1 MISSVRRRF
10 KGFNRMVPGLMASLL
25 VIMLMQLQAWE
36 PIEQMVNNQIM
47 RWRGA
52 NAWDPRLVMISV
64 DDKTL
69 NELGQFP
76 ISRSYYAE
84 LLDRLREQGVSVV
97 VFNLMLSDTISADI
111 LSADAATAGKLGA
124 ASRAAT
130 TQLARAMITHGRVV
144 IGQAWSNEGEA
155 VEPIPVLSE
164 TAIAVGHMRLQAD
177 RDGFTRMVEVTYNE
191 LPALGVA
198 AAQAYS
204 LEDELVTIPSDLSKL
219 RLNWPGPINSLSTL
233 SLVDVLRGKVK
244 AKALEGKIVFVGYGA
259 TSGFAPMRTPFD
271 YRWPV
276 PGGYM
281 HAAVVD
287 NLLNQNW
294 LRATPYS
301 AAMGALLIGGPL
313 MSWLLYRRQT
323 LVQLVTGLSLSVGWI
338 AVCVTALQ
346 AGHLLPVIS
355 PLVVMV
361 LTMTSV
367 IVWGRLQ
374 SNALLQ
380 VRSAFLSTMSH
391 EIRTPLNAIVNLS
404 EMLQETPLDDRQR
417 EYVETLDSS
426 SQTLMALIN
435 DVLDFSKIESGQLM
449 LEDYPVSITETVERS
464 IELLAPR
471 AAEKSIELVYAIAP
485 TAPAMIFS
493 DPVRLQQILSNLL
506 SNAVKFT
513 EVGEVSVRV
522 AARPYRPKRRLLPTT
537 FPRKSAGQKSARRTS
552 LFWRLPTGKQLSSW
566 VRQGLSQNGLL
577 QGGLLG
583 SAPRALRLQPR
594 SLQATP
600 ADLYEVRFAVSDTGI
615 GIPKER
621 MAQLFKPF
629 SQVSASTTRKYG
641 GTGLGLSISKRL
653 SERMGGDLWVKS
665 TLGQGS
671 TFYFTCQAQKA
682 EIAQPTPEHLSGL
695 KGTHLLVIDRNPTRR
710 EQLSRE
716 LQTLDIRLV
725 QTASLSE
732 AIVFIHNTPTF
743 DGVILDE
750 AVALRSSTVS
760 AAIKNLRQ
768 AICNEQLPVILLSAL
783 KSEPP
788 LAVSNATMLWKPVKQ
803 SSLHQA
809 LRSIRPIRLVPTSG
823 LPVVP
828 KATPLTP
835 KPRTALP
842 SADSAVDSN
851 GPDGAP
857 PDLAAAR
864 RREDLRILLAED
876 NRTNQRVAVRL
887 LELLGYQADVVSS
900 GIEVLTALKQQRYEV
915 ILMDMRM
922 PEMDGV
928 EATRQIRQMPQHRDI
943 WIIAMTANGMAADRK
958 RCFAVGMNDYLRKP
972 IKREALDKALQRCP
986 AIQQGLMPEQRLPG

>member
-1 MISSVRRRF
+1 MMSSVRRRF

-52 NAWDPRLVMISV
+52 NSWDPRLVMISV

-69 NELGQFP
+69 NQLGQFP

-84 LLDRLREQGVSVV
+84 LLNRLREQDVSVV
-97 VFNLMLSDTISADI
+97 VFNLMLSDPISVDI

-155 VEPIPVLSE
+155 IEPIPVLSE

-177 RDGFTRMVEVTYNE
+177 RDGFTRLVEVTYNE

-219 RLNWPGPINSLSTL
+219 RLNWPGSIDSLSTL
-233 SLVDVLRGKVK
+233 SLVDVLQGKVK
-244 AKALEGKIVFVGYGA
+244 PKALKDKIVFVGYGA

-294 LRATPYS
+294 LRAIPHS
-301 AAMGALLIGGPL
+301 GAMLGLLMGGPL
-313 MSWLLYRRQT
+313 MSWLLYRRGA
-323 LVQLVTGLSLSVGWI
+323 LVQLATGLGLSVGWV

-346 AGHLLPVIS
+346 AGYLLPVIS
-355 PLVVMV
+355 PLVVMS

-404 EMLQETPLDDRQR
+404 EMLQETPLNERQR

-449 LEDYPVSITETVERS
+449 LEDYPVSIVETVERS

-522 AARPYRPKRRLLPTT
+522 AARPYQPKRGLLPASFT
-537 FPRKSAGQKSARRTS
+537 RQSASQASAGRSS
-552 LFWRLPTGKQLSSW
+552 LFWRLPSW
-566 VRQGLSQNGLL
+566 KGIKNRLRRGFFQDGFLR
-577 QGGLLG
+577 GGLLG
-583 SAPRALRLQPR
+583 SAPRALQLSPR
-594 SLQATP
+594 SLQAEAT
-600 ADLYEVRFAVSDTGI
+600 DLYEVRFAVSDTGI
-615 GIPKER
+615 GIPAER

-665 TLGQGS
+665 TPGRGS

-682 EIAQPTPEHLSGL
+682 EMTRLLPEHLAGL
-695 KGTHLLVIDRNPTRR
+695 KGTHLLIIDRNQTRR
-710 EQLSRE
+710 EQMSRE
-716 LQTLDIRLV
+716 LQALGIRFV

-743 DGVILDE
+743 DGMILDE
-750 AVALRSSTVS
+750 VVALRSGTVS
-760 AAIKNLRQ
+760 AAINTLRQ

-783 KSEPP
+783 KSDPP

-823 LPVVP
+823 LPVAP
-828 KATPLTP
+828 KTAALAQQ
-835 KPRTALP
+835 KRAALP
-842 SADSAVDSN
+842 SASSAVKSSSAESPTADQTT
-851 GPDGAP
+851 
-857 PDLAAAR
+857 AAR
-864 RREDLRILLAED
+864 RREALKILIAED

-887 LELLGYQADVVSS
+887 LELLGYQADVVNS
-900 GIEVLTALKQQRYEV
+900 GLEVLSALKQQRYEV

-922 PEMDGV
+922 PEIDGV
-928 EATRQIRQMPQHRDI
+928 EATRQIRQMPQHKDV

-958 RCFAVGMNDYLRKP
+958 RCFVAGMDDYLRKP

-986 AIQQGLMPEQRLPG
+986 AIQQGLEQRLPG